1 MAQRVLVL
9 TNEDLADANEVPESI
24 RPLVDQADDVYVV
37 APTLTSWMDW
47 LTDDRDGAL
56 VAADERLRKVFDH
69 MRAGGLKPHGEVG
82 AENQVIAIADA
93 LAQFDADLMV
103 LRLHAPGSQHE
114 NWREHGI
121 AEKVRS
127 HFDLPTVVF
136 YFDDEGR
143 VVHREEA

>member
-9 TNEDLADANEVPESI
+9 TNEELADANEVPESI
-24 RPLVDQADDVYVV
+24 RPIVDQADEVYVV
-37 APTLTSWMDW
+37 APTLTSWMGW

-56 VAADERLRKVFDH
+56 VAADERLRKVFAH
-69 MRAGGLKPHGEVG
+69 MTAGGLKPHGEVG

-93 LAQFDADLMV
+93 LARFDADLMV
-103 LRLHAPGSQHE
+103 LRLHDPDSQHE

-127 HFDLPTVVF
+127 HFDLPIVVV

-143 VVHREEA
+143 VVHREQA